1 MTQKTLDMR
10 ISTVYHGFRE
20 LINVTI
26 KQFAD
31 AHGVSVQAVYQRMK
45 KAKIDIES
53 SKDAETGELTASAR
67 EQLEKMFTSKRS
79 TDGIELERLKVE
91 NEFLK
96 QRIDELQQRLA
107 DLASER
113 DSWRRQAEKE
123 QQLVAQAQAVIR
135 LPGATQ
141 GKTSFW
147 HRITG
152 RKDAI

>member
-53 SKDAETGELTASAR
+53 AKDAETGELTASAH

-79 TDGIELERLKVE
+79 IELERLKVE